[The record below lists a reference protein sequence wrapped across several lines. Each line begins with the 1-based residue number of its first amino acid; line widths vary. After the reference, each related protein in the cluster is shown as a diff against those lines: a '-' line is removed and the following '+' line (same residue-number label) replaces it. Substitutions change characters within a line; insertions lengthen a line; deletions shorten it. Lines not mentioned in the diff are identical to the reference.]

1 MANNLQLRVTA
12 DIADAQAKLA
22 VLNAEFRTTQAEI
35 NALARAGAAGSL
47 DQAGAQQLQALTA
60 RSLEL
65 QAAAAPLASTVAEAG
80 FAVRGLGASAVRA
93 GRDVEGLA
101 HHNATAVRYSRELFD
116 ELSSG
121 RTRYLPSTLA
131 ALAQQT
137 FHVNIGMLAAAGGA
151 AALVAGLGYLAYE
164 SIKTKDAL
172 EHLTS
177 AAHFSG
183 NLDATYAS
191 VSGLVDVM
199 TRFGSV
205 GHAEALKIAG
215 AFERISGVSQSTM
228 GVLAASVH
236 QVGELMGTSDVKA
249 ASLLAKY
256 FSLDQSATALATQF
270 HGLSPA
276 QMDAA
281 RAADASGN
289 AAQVQAA
296 KITVLREALS
306 GLMGELKQKQ
316 AEYRAGINQALT
328 APTANYGIAQ
338 GQVDQ
343 YQSQIQ
349 SLQQV
354 INALSG
360 EGSTLGAGGGQQ
372 VLKLGVSLALKSD
385 SNLRERTGL
394 ETHIKQLMDARAE
407 AIKEGNKTDL
417 NLLDQAIAEQR
428 QKLAEL
434 DRAHAR
440 KTANGAHAG
449 YVYVPHAE
457 STSDASRT
465 IADDGRILNALQ
477 ADAERRTQL
486 AQQVNAI
493 QEGAAR
499 SHAQA
504 MLQIK
509 IQQLRTEEAE
519 GQIGHAQE
527 LADEQKLYAQEYAQQ
542 MTAYQR
548 ELAVDGL
555 KVTEKARIYAEIEA
569 LHDQHV
575 LKMTESS
582 LAAAQGQIKAAQ
594 ATVEPIISAVN
605 TSINGVIM
613 GTQTM
618 QMAVGNILDSIM
630 LKFIDHEA
638 KKVILH
644 FATENAMTLATITG
658 ATERWIATEAAE
670 AKTLA
675 LKILTAGKTI
685 AIDAA
690 QAAAGAFKALAGIPV
705 VGPILGAAAAA
716 AVFMEVKNLAHFD
729 VGAWSIPHDGVGML
743 HAGEMVLP
751 PPQSEA
757 LRGAL
762 AGRGSGVG
770 SGAGGDTYHV
780 QIHSP
785 DAEGFERLLRNS
797 SDAVVRVVHELA
809 RGGAFA

>member
-35 NALARAGAAGSL
+35 NALARAGAAGTL
-47 DQAGAQQLQALTA
+47 DQAGAQQLATLTS

-65 QAAAAPLASTVAEAG
+65 QAAAQPLAATVADAG

-93 GRDVEGLA
+93 GREVEGLA

-164 SIKTKDAL
+164 SIETKDAL
-172 EHLTS
+172 EQLTS

-199 TRFGSV
+199 TRFGDI

-236 QVGELMGTSDVKA
+236 QVGELMGTSDTKA
-249 ASLLAKY
+249 AALLAKY

-360 EGSTLGAGGGQQ
+360 EGSPLGAAGGQQ
-372 VLKLGVSLALKSD
+372 VLKIGVSLALKSD
-385 SNLRERTGL
+385 SQLRERTGL

-434 DRAHAR
+434 DQTHAKGRAHSV
-440 KTANGAHAG
+440 HAG
-449 YVYVPHAE
+449 YAYVPHAE
-457 STSDASRT
+457 STSGASQT
-465 IADDGRILNALQ
+465 ISGDQRILSALQ
-477 ADAERRTQL
+477 ADAERRTQI

-519 GQIGHAQE
+519 GQISHAQE
-527 LADEQKLYAQEYAQQ
+527 LADEKKLYAEEYAAQ
-542 MTAYQR
+542 MAAYQR

-569 LHDQHV
+569 LHDKHV

-582 LAAAQGQIKAAQ
+582 LAAAQGQVKAAQ
-594 ATVEPIISAVN
+594 ATVQPIISAVN

-638 KKVILH
+638 QKVILH
-644 FATENAMTLATITG
+644 LATENAMTLATITG
-658 ATERWIATEAAE
+658 TAERWIATEAAE
-670 AKTLA
+670 LKTLA
-675 LKILTAGKTI
+675 LKIVTAGKTI

-690 QAAAGAFKALAGIPV
+690 QAAAGAFKAMAGIPI

-729 VGAWSIPHDGVGML
+729 VGAWNIPHDMPAMVHRGETILPRPFADDFRSAVSGGGL
-743 HAGEMVLP
+743 SAGGGAGEIHLHLHTP
-751 PPQSEA
+751 DTDGARQFLLGNHEA
-757 LRGAL
+757 VAEAVRLAVRNGAH
-762 AGRGSGVG
+762 A
-770 SGAGGDTYHV
+770 
-780 QIHSP
+780 
-785 DAEGFERLLRNS
+785 
-797 SDAVVRVVHELA
+797 
-809 RGGAFA
+809 